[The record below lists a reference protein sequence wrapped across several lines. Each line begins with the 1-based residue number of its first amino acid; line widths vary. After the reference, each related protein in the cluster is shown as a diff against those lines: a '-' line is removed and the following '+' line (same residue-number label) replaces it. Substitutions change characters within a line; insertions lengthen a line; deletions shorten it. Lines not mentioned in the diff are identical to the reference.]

1 MRPLS
6 LLGVLWLTACI
17 TVNVY
22 FPAAAAER
30 AADRLICEVYGVDC
44 NDPPA
49 ADDAPAVE
57 PESVPDPERMSPS
70 EDAPQSSLEA
80 PLTEPAATIANAKSF
95 STRTV
100 ASQSG
105 FSVYSVASPAF
116 ASSEDIAGGPS
127 MAPTMALSMA
137 PSAAQGMA
145 QNSVQT
151 MAQCMAQRMA
161 TLRHVGG
168 RVGDMLAQLAF
179 QAFEQ
184 VIPSAHAQQPDIN
197 ISSPA
202 IRGLE
207 SAMESRHRELKPH
220 YASGAVGLK
229 YNGLVELRDASVVDL
244 RARNQVK
251 QLVADENRDR
261 NALYAEIAA
270 ANGHPEWEESIREIF
285 ARRWIAN
292 APSGWF
298 YEDRPGD
305 WRRK

>member
-100 ASQSG
+100 ASQSRS
-105 FSVYSVASPAF
+105 SVHSVAPPAL
-116 ASSEDIAGGPS
+116 ASSEVTAGG
-127 MAPTMALSMA
+127 LSIPLSTARDMV
-137 PSAAQGMA
+137 QGMA
-145 QNSVQT
+145 QS
-151 MAQCMAQRMA
+151 MA
-161 TLRHVGG
+161 TVRHVGG
-168 RVGDMLAQLAF
+168 RVGDMLAQVAF
-179 QAFEQ
+179 HALDQ

-229 YNGLVELRDASVVDL
+229 YNGLVELRDASAVDL

>member
-44 NDPPA
+44 NGTPVS
-49 ADDAPAVE
+49 DDAPAAE
-57 PESVPDPERMSPS
+57 PPSAPDPERMSPS
-70 EDAPQSSLEA
+70 EDAPQSSFEA
-80 PLTEPAATIANAKSF
+80 PPTEPAPVTA
-95 STRTV
+95 R
-100 ASQSG
+100 
-105 FSVYSVASPAF
+105 
-116 ASSEDIAGGPS
+116 SEVIPGA
-127 MAPTMALSMA
+127 
-137 PSAAQGMA
+137 
-145 QNSVQT
+145 
-151 MAQCMAQRMA
+151 
-161 TLRHVGG
+161 RHTAMVRPIGA
-168 RVGDMLAQLAF
+168 RVGEMFAQLTNHALDV
-179 QAFEQ
+179 
-184 VIPSAHAQQPDIN
+184 VIPSAQAQQPDIN

-207 SAMESRHRELKPH
+207 SAMEARHQQLKPH

-229 YNGLVELRDASVVDL
+229 YNGLVGLRDASAVDL

-270 ANGHPEWEESIREIF
+270 VNGHPEWQESIREIF

-298 YEDRPGD
+298 YEDRPGV